1 MGTAYVTNLSN
12 KLCSENISKR
22 KTIIKLSMKEKL
34 ADAWRNLRKEK
45 CEEQKMWREL
55 KGVLRQKRRK
65 NEYNR
70 VWAAEKD
77 LHFDRLREKKRK
89 KVTWL
94 TEKYYKPKDLPDT
107 YEGVSVGNQEL
118 DERFKIIPECYG
130 NVNIN
135 MKERDLL
142 RIHPKYTVFDKIDVL
157 DCEAEI
163 EKSLT
168 KIRWL
173 KDSERREKVA
183 ESKSTITI
191 EKRVYNIDEKQFNYK
206 LARSTDLPFN
216 ISTYMP
222 KSLEA
227 TEEVKL
233 QCLKR
238 ELMKITEMYNRNT
251 KSALSNLSQAQKE
264 GLKSLKQRQDDN
276 EIVVFQT
283 DKSGKIVVDSLEN
296 YIEAAKPHIGNDE
309 IITLSEYNEKK
320 INAHSVFWLRM
331 LQVGKESGDE
341 ARYKKSMLQQNSQ
354 YASLYMYRKDH
365 KVYEDTIKGPPVRV
379 IRTDINCCISFPTF

>member
-1 MGTAYVTNLSN
+1 
-12 KLCSENISKR
+12 
-22 KTIIKLSMKEKL
+22 
-34 ADAWRNLRKEK
+34 
-45 CEEQKMWREL
+45 
-55 KGVLRQKRRK
+55 
-65 NEYNR
+65 
-70 VWAAEKD
+70 
-77 LHFDRLREKKRK
+77 
-89 KVTWL
+89 
-94 TEKYYKPKDLPDT
+94 
-107 YEGVSVGNQEL
+107 
-118 DERFKIIPECYG
+118 
-130 NVNIN
+130 

-142 RIHPKYTVFDKIDVL
+142 RIHPKYTVFGKVDVL

-233 QCLKR
+233 QCLKM
-238 ELMKITEMYNRNT
+238 ELMKITEMYTRNT

-264 GLKSLKQRQDDN
+264 GLKSLKQRRDDN

-283 DKSGKIVVDSLEN
+283 DKSGKIVVDSPEN

-365 KVYEDTIKGPPVRV
+365 KVYEDTIKGPPVRPLCDV
-379 IRTDINCCISFPTF
+379 SDSYGHKLSYFISNILRGKRR

>member
-1 MGTAYVTNLSN
+1 MS
-12 KLCSENISKR
+12 
-22 KTIIKLSMKEKL
+22 IIESGL
-34 ADAWRNLRKEK
+34 
-45 CEEQKMWREL
+45 
-55 KGVLRQKRRK
+55 QKRI
-65 NEYNR
+65 
-70 VWAAEKD
+70 
-77 LHFDRLREKKRK
+77 FI
-89 KVTWL
+89 

-107 YEGVSVGNQEL
+107 YEDVSVGNQEL

-142 RIHPKYTVFDKIDVL
+142 RIHPKYTVFDKVDVL

-173 KDSERREKVA
+173 KGSERREKVA

-206 LARSTDLPFN
+206 LARSIDLHFN

-233 QCLKR
+233 QCLKM
-238 ELMKITEMYNRNT
+238 ELMKITEMYTRNT

-276 EIVVFQT
+276 EIVMFQT
-283 DKSGKIVVDSLEN
+283 DKSGKIVVDSAEN
-296 YIEAAKPHIGNDE
+296 YIEAAKPHIGKDE
-309 IITLSEYNEKK
+309 IITLSEYNEIEKK
-320 INAHSVFWLRM
+320 VNAHSVFWLRM

-341 ARYKKSMLQQNSQ
+341 ARYKSRCCSKTASMPVSTCIG
-354 YASLYMYRKDH
+354 KI
-365 KVYEDTIKGPPVRV
+365 IK
-379 IRTDINCCISFPTF
+379 